1 MGPRRVGEGLW
12 FEAIGVARAGLR
24 ALERRGLERGGAF
37 RAHGLVDEDAEACGK
52 GFGALVG
59 EQLQDGSEEFRMIVA
74 GHVCVRSWVC

>member
-1 MGPRRVGEGLW
+1 MGPRRGGESLW
-12 FEAIGVARAGLR
+12 LEAIGVAGASLGALKGL
-24 ALERRGLERGGAF
+24 GLEHGGAL

-59 EQLQDGSEEFRMIVA
+59 EQLQDGFEEFRMIVA